1 MLRAS
6 QFRREAFGFI
16 GLGQMGARMAPNIF
30 KDASIDELI
39 VYDVAPDAAKTVIS
53 NPLSQGK
60 KITVATSPAD
70 VVKHSKKVLT
80 MLPNGKIVSDVY
92 KTHLIPNTQAKT
104 IFIDSSTID
113 TQTPKDL
120 AAVLRS
126 KDALFFDAPVSGGV
140 NAAAAGILTF
150 MVGAPTAEQ
159 FQIAEAILKNFAKS
173 VVHCGDIGSGQV
185 AKLCNNLILG
195 QVVQQPHPWSAHGR
209 RVEAM
214 LMGTRLG
221 VDPKTL
227 AGIFNTSTGRCWSSD
242 TYNPFP
248 GVLPNIPSANE
259 YKGGFGSSLMLK
271 DLGLALDAAK
281 SVNLSA
287 KGAQTAHD
295 VYTSMVK
302 DSNMGSLDFSGV
314 LKHLDTTSP
323 KK

>member
-1 MLRAS
+1 MLRSS
-6 QFRREAFGFI
+6 QLRREAFGFI

-30 KDASIDELI
+30 KDATIDELI
-39 VYDVAPDAAKTVIS
+39 VYDVSPDASKSVIA
-53 NPLSQGK
+53 NPLSAGK
-60 KITVATSPAD
+60 KITVATSPAE

-80 MLPNGKIVSDVY
+80 MLPNGKIVNEVY
-92 KTHLIPNTQAKT
+92 KTHLIPNTQANT

-120 AAVLRS
+120 ASILRT

-159 FQIAEAILKNFAKS
+159 FLVAEAILKHFAKS

-195 QVVQQPHPWSAHGR
+195 QHMLAVS
-209 RVEAM
+209 EAM

-259 YKGGFGSSLMLK
+259 YKGGFGSALMLK

-281 SVNLSA
+281 SVNLST